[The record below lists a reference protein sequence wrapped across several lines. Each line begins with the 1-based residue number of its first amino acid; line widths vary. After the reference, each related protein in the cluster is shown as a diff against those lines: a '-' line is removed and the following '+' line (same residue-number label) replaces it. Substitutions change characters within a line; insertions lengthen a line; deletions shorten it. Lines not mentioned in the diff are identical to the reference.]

1 MKKQV
6 ISAAVVFV
14 IFAGSSALACCSCG
28 CSAPATAAHS
38 HKGKTVDIVHTAEH
52 AGQFKTL
59 LAALRAADLAE
70 ALQGTGPFTVF
81 APTDKAFAKLPAG
94 TVASLLQPKNKAQL
108 QSILKYH
115 VVAGK
120 TMSTDLMK
128 YSNAKTL
135 QGNKVKLSLAINNAK
150 VIKADIKAS
159 NGVIHVVDQVI
170 LPDSFKPIKGYAN
183 KKAPAK
189 PERDIVQTA
198 VGAGQFKTLVAAI
211 QAAGLAD
218 ALSGDGPFTVFA
230 PTDKA
235 FAKLPAGTVESL
247 VLPENQAKLQ
257 AILKYHV
264 LAANLSSHDI
274 VAAHT
279 VKTLNGQAIYPSVL
293 VDNATIQMKNIYCRN
308 GVIHVI
314 DNVILPQEK
323 S

>member
-1 MKKQV
+1 MKTQV
-6 ISAAVVFV
+6 ISAAVVLV
-14 IFAGSSALACCSCG
+14 MFASASAFACSSCG
-28 CSAPATAAHS
+28 CTAPATTTHS
-38 HKGKTVDIVHTAEH
+38 HEGKTVDIVHTAEH

-59 LAALRAADLAE
+59 LTALRAANLVE
-70 ALQGTGPFTVF
+70 ALQGPGPFTVF
-81 APTDKAFAKLPAG
+81 APTDKAFAKLPAA
-94 TVASLLQPKNKAQL
+94 TVASLLQPKNKAKL
-108 QSILKYH
+108 QAILKYH

-120 TMSTDLMK
+120 TMSKDLMK

-150 VIKADIKAS
+150 VIKADVKAS

-170 LPDSFKPIKGYAN
+170 LPNSFKPIKGYAD
-183 KKAPAK
+183 KKAPVTSEK
-189 PERDIVQTA
+189 TIVETA

-218 ALSGDGPFTVFA
+218 ALSGEGPFTVFA

-247 VLPENQAKLQ
+247 VQPENQAKLQ

-279 VKTLNGQAIYPSVL
+279 VKTLNGLPIYPSVR
-293 VDNATIQMKNIYCRN
+293 VDNAAIQMKNIYCRN

-314 DNVILPQEK
+314 DHVILPQEK